1 MDPTP
6 PEPPPPPRR
15 AVTQLSRPPGAA
27 EPGNFAVL
35 AAPAVVHAS
44 KLTEE
49 AIARWNLTDV
59 EYVVI
64 EPFREGIRVR
74 PAAIEDQLKHEQEN
88 GLGRLTYSLAEFLDE
103 FGSAPLNPAPT
114 FDRLAQFK
122 REYAKLTPAQ
132 RGLFRAAAKKFVA
145 PLSTTPPED
154 IEQAAVREL
163 DGHPGYW
170 ELWFTRHLRAIYT
183 FGQPVRRG
191 QPHVIWC
198 RIGTE
203 DALYKQTAPHDVS
216 ALRD

>member
-1 MDPTP
+1 MAA
-6 PEPPPPPRR
+6 EPPPPPQR
-15 AVTQLSRPPGAA
+15 AGMEDASPPAAA
-27 EPGNFAVL
+27 ETGNFAVL
-35 AAPAVVHAS
+35 AEPTVVHAS
-44 KLTEE
+44 KLTAD

-64 EPFREGIRVR
+64 EPFRDGIRIR

-88 GLGRLTYSLAEFLDE
+88 GLGRLTYSLAEFLEE
-103 FGSAPLNPAPT
+103 FGNAPVNPAPT

-122 REYAKLTPAQ
+122 REYAKLTAAQ
-132 RGLFRAAAKKFVA
+132 RQLFRAAAKKFVA
-145 PLSTTPPED
+145 PLSTTPPEEID
-154 IEQAAVREL
+154 QAVVREL

-198 RIGTE
+198 RIGSE
-203 DALYKQTAPHDVS
+203 DALYKQTAPHDVT
-216 ALRD
+216 AFRD